1 MVQDSAVRG
10 MPGAVAVDA
19 APACEGGAVRQA
31 IDQGCGGAAGAG
43 ECAVARTVIV
53 FDIGIQLV
61 SVANLREHWATR
73 AGRNKRHRIA
83 AHRATAYEL
92 ASIQSWARPLD
103 VSKPMTITITRI
115 APRKLDSDNLAS
127 SAKAVRDG
135 IAEALGIDDGSELV
149 TWLYAQT
156 KRFPREYGCQVR
168 IEQRATA

>member
-1 MVQDSAVRG
+1 MVQDGMRG

-19 APACEGGAVRQA
+19 APACEGGAVREA
-31 IDQGCGGAAGAG
+31 VDQGCGGAAGAG

-53 FDIGIQLV
+53 FDIGVRLV

-73 AGRNKRHRIA
+73 AGRNKRHRAA

-92 ASIQSWARPLD
+92 ASLRSWARMPD
-103 VSKPMTITITRI
+103 TSRPMTITITRI

-156 KRFPREYGCQVR
+156 KRFPHEYGCQVR
-168 IEQRATA
+168 IEQKGTA

>member
-1 MVQDSAVRG
+1 MVQDGMRG

-19 APACEGGAVRQA
+19 AEARPGAAVRDA
-31 IDQGCGGAAGAG
+31 LDGGRGGAAGAG

-53 FDIGIQLV
+53 FDIGVRLV

-73 AGRNKRHRIA
+73 AGRNKRHRAA

-92 ASIQSWARPLD
+92 ASLRSWARMPD
-103 VSKPMTITITRI
+103 TSRPMTITITRI

-149 TWLYAQT
+149 AWLYAQT

-168 IEQRATA
+168 IEQRVAE

>member
-1 MVQDSAVRG
+1 MVQDGLQG

-19 APACEGGAVRQA
+19 APACEGGAVLEA
-31 IDQGCGGAAGAG
+31 VDHGCGGAAGAG
-43 ECAVARTVIV
+43 ECVVARTIIT
-53 FDIGIQLV
+53 FNTGIKLV

-73 AGRNKRHRIA
+73 AGRNKRHRA
-83 AHRATAYEL
+83 SAYRATAYEL
-92 ASIQSWARPLD
+92 ASLRSWARMPD
-103 VSKPMTITITRI
+103 TSRPMTITITRI

-168 IEQRATA
+168 IEQKGTA